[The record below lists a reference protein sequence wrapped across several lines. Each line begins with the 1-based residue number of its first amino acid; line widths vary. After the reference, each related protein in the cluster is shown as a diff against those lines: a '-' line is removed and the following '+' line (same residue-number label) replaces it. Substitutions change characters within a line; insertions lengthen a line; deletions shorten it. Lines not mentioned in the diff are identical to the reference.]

1 MIPDNSV
8 LLEGLRGSAGFGSP
22 MLFSR
27 PRAILRADSPD
38 AVLPALQAAEQYRLG
53 GYYLAGYV
61 AYEAGYAFEERLRA
75 LPAGSGPLVWLGVY
89 DRQVPYALSAG
100 SVSPVCI
107 PSEEARTISP
117 SFWAYRLAIAAILDY
132 IAQGDVYQ
140 INYTGLIAF
149 PFEGDPFSLYRQLR
163 LRQKTDYAAYI
174 RHDTCHVLSLS
185 PELFFQVHGGRIT
198 TKPMK
203 GTIRRGRTAGEDRI
217 FAHQL
222 QTCQKN
228 RAENTMIVDL
238 LRNDLGRICMTG
250 SVTTESLFDVER
262 YETLHQMT
270 STISGQL
277 RQGIGIPDL
286 FRNLF
291 PCGSVTGAP
300 KLRAMEIIHEL
311 EYAPRGVYTGAI
323 GYAAPDGDMIFNVA
337 IRTVTVED
345 GVAVLGVGSGI
356 VADSDPDAEYRE
368 CQLKAAFLSPEIP
381 TERFQLVE
389 TMRFEQGIRL
399 LRLHLDRL
407 LASAEYFGFRAD
419 RELIRKAIQSCVAGL
434 DPEAIHKIRLLL
446 SCDGTCELDVNAFE
460 ADQAVPVRIG
470 LSVHR
475 VSSDAVFQYHKTTAR
490 EAYNSELNHAHEKG
504 LFDVLFLN
512 ERDEVT
518 EGCIT
523 NLFIETDGRLLTPPV
538 SCGLLGG
545 VYRRYVLETNRD
557 AGEAVLTLRDL
568 RAADRIFVCNAVRG
582 MLPAVLVEDAFSY
595 A

>member
-1 MIPDNSV
+1 MVPDNSV
-8 LLEGLRGSAGFGSP
+8 LLEGLRGNPGFGSA

-27 PRAILRADSPD
+27 PHAILRADSLD
-38 AVLPALQAAEQYRLG
+38 AVLPALDAAEQYRLA

-75 LPAGSGPLVWLGVY
+75 LPAGKGPLVWLGVY
-89 DRQVPYALSAG
+89 DRPVPGSLSEE
-100 SVSPVCI
+100 SLSPVRI
-107 PSEEARTISP
+107 PSEEAWTISP
-117 SFWAYRLAIAAILDY
+117 SFWAYRLAIAAILDS

-163 LRQKTDYAAYI
+163 LRQKTDYAAYV

-185 PELFFQVHGGRIT
+185 PELFFQVRRGKIT

-203 GTIRRGRTAGEDRI
+203 GTIRRGRTAGEDRL

-222 QTCQKN
+222 RTCPKN

-238 LRNDLGRICMTG
+238 LRNDLGRVCETG
-250 SVTTESLFDVER
+250 SVTAESLFDVER

-311 EYAPRGVYTGAI
+311 EYAPRGIYTGAI
-323 GYAAPDGDMIFNVA
+323 GYAAPDGDLLFNVA
-337 IRTVTVED
+337 IRTVMVED

-368 CQLKAAFLSPEIP
+368 CRLKAAFLSAKMPAD
-381 TERFQLVE
+381 RFHLVE

-399 LRLHLDRL
+399 LPLHLDRL
-407 LASAEYFGFRAD
+407 QASAEYFDFPLD
-419 RELIRKAIQSCVAGL
+419 REMIKKAILSHVAGL
-434 DPEAIHKIRLLL
+434 DPDTIYKIRLLL
-446 SCDGTCELDVNAFE
+446 AHEGTWKIEVAAVDT
-460 ADQAVPVRIG
+460 DQALPVRIG
-470 LSVHR
+470 LSAHR
-475 VSSDAVFQYHKTTAR
+475 VSSDTVFQYHKTTVR
-490 EAYNSELNHAHEKG
+490 DVYNSELNQAHEKG

-523 NLFIETDGRLLTPPV
+523 NVFVETGGRLLTPPV
-538 SCGLLGG
+538 SCGLLEG

-557 AGEAVLTLRDL
+557 AGERVLTLHDL
-568 RAADRIFVCNAVRG
+568 RHADRLFVCNAVRG
-582 MLPAVLVEDAFSY
+582 MLPAVLVEDGCL
-595 A
+595 